1 MLRRLMLT
9 AVLAGTATTLQ
20 AQELELALSD
30 AMAEVILADRSTQ
43 RDHQSARYGVG
54 LLYNEDQDLLGTLFL
69 TVDNVVEGRWQPITF
84 GVGLK
89 LYGANLDRSG
99 ESLAALA
106 IGGNVGMGIPADIP
120 LALVLQGYVSPN
132 ITTGGDAS
140 RVTEGQLRLEAEV
153 VRGAHAFLGY
163 RRIKF
168 HMDSFRDERVDDG
181 FHAGLR
187 LRF

>member
-9 AVLAGTATTLQ
+9 AMLAGAATTLQ

-30 AMAEVILADRSTQ
+30 AMAELILADRTTQ
-43 RDHQSARYGVG
+43 SDQQSARYGGG
-54 LLYNEDQDLLGTLFL
+54 LLFNEDRDLLGSLFL
-69 TVDNVVEGRWQPITF
+69 TVDNEVEGRWQPITF
-84 GVGLK
+84 GVGVK
-89 LYGANLDRSG
+89 LYGADLDRSG

-106 IGGNVGMGIPADIP
+106 IGGNVGVGIPADIP
-120 LALVLQGYVSPN
+120 LALVFQGYISPN

-140 RVTEGQLRLEAEV
+140 RITEGQLRLEAEV

-163 RRIKF
+163 RRIKIR
-168 HMDSFRDERVDDG
+168 MDSFRDERVDDG
-181 FHAGLR
+181 FHVGLR